1 MLPALPWVN
10 LGRGLPWLW
19 IRTLMAWLGGKEGD
33 GIEGLGY
40 WGLATGAF
48 MPLFKETSL
57 ASLAGVGRGGLGGPT
72 AEVLG
77 AQPRTLRALERE
89 CWLVRGSFFSSSS
102 SIWLLRPIVWG
113 VTGLP

>member
-1 MLPALPWVN
+1 MALK
-10 LGRGLPWLW
+10 GLA
-19 IRTLMAWLGGKEGD
+19 TGAWLLGLGYWGLAT
-33 GIEGLGY
+33 GAWLLGLGY